1 MERSAAVV
9 SSVVRGCADD
19 RTVRDGVD
27 EIIHLAHPEFTPG
40 YIASAMGRVP

>member
-1 MERSAAVV
+1 V
-9 SSVVRGCADD
+9 SQLSVARATGVRNPADD
-19 RTVRDGVD
+19 RTARDSVD